1 MKHLLSILILLG
13 LMTVKATA
21 GVGDTYS
28 CLTDEAV
35 WIKNDETLS
44 FLPETILMKM
54 EEDHV
59 VFDGEQPYFPEKIEY
74 DRGMVT
80 DTTFLGGSADQ
91 NERVLFVN
99 NKLIYTKIYILN
111 THSVTVHATCEKQ
124 F

>member
-1 MKHLLSILILLG
+1 MKYVLSLLILLG
-13 LMTVKATA
+13 LMTIKGTA
-21 GVGDTYS
+21 GVGDIYS
-28 CLTDEAV
+28 CLTDEAI
-35 WIKNDETLS
+35 WIKNDEKIN

-54 EEDHV
+54 EENHV

-80 DTTFLGGSADQ
+80 DTTFLGGSTDQ
-91 NERVLFVN
+91 NERILFVN